1 MKHVCKNCGN
11 ELAEGSLFCNK
22 CGEKLELNLCP
33 SCGKELTEDSK
44 FCIYCGA
51 KVKTEEAAPTEVKN
65 APESLMTA
73 VTEVPFTE
81 APQEEPKEQPKDLK
95 AIIVKHADYYTTEFD
110 KIKNGE
116 KSKFNWA
123 AFIFNGIFAY
133 YRKSQ
138 DIFWKQFKTPMILM
152 VILNILTVSTGYF
165 AFTNVFENPTI
176 LAVWA
181 GCAGILNL
189 AFGIYMLIVDI
200 RFAKNFNYNYYQKI
214 INGNAQSGVSKKNA
228 FLYCLV
234 VSVYTSIM
242 TALTIILM
250 VSGISSSFDAGF
262 DDSIYDDYTTSIIE
276 DVEDIEDSH
285 IEIPVSVPTNNNTNT
300 VTASDFVGEYWYHE
314 EYDVEGHVFYDDAYM
329 CIEPISDTE
338 CSITMTCRGNTIVD
352 HLYVND
358 DDIENDAVALSNEFG
373 DEMYFEYLPGN
384 EVLGDHAICVRL
396 IPNDGS
402 EEIEMIF
409 QM

>member
-1 MKHVCKNCGN
+1 MKHVCKKCGN

-51 KVKTEEAAPTEVKN
+51 KVKIDEAAPAEVKSE
-65 APESLMTA
+65 PVILTTE
-73 VTEVPFTE
+73 VTEVPFTNVSK
-81 APQEEPKEQPKDLK
+81 EEPKDQPKDMK
-95 AIIVKHADYYTTEFD
+95 SIIVKHVDYYTAEFD

-152 VILNILTVSTGYF
+152 VILNILTVATGHF
-165 AFTNVFENPTI
+165 AFSNVFENPTI

-189 AFGIYMLIVDI
+189 ALSIYMLIVDI

-214 INGNAQSGVSKKNA
+214 VNDNVKSGVSKKNA
-228 FLYCLV
+228 FLYWLAIMG
-234 VSVYTSIM
+234 YTNIM
-242 TALTIILM
+242 TALTISLM
-250 VSGISSSFDAGF
+250 VSGISGSFDAGF
-262 DDSIYDDYTTSIIE
+262 DDSSYDDSTTSIIE
-276 DVEDIEDSH
+276 DVDDTDDVHVET
-285 IEIPVSVPTNNNTNT
+285 PVYTPTNNNTLT
-300 VTASDFVGEYWYHE
+300 VSDFVGDYWYHA
-314 EYDVEGHVFYDDAYM
+314 EYDVEGHVFYDDASM
-329 CIEPISDTE
+329 FIEPISSTE
-338 CSITMTCRGNTIVD
+338 CSITITWRGNNIVD

-358 DDIENDAVALSNEFG
+358 DYIENDAIALENEFG
-373 DEMYFEYLPGN
+373 DEMYFEYVPGN
-384 EVLGDHAICVRL
+384 EVLGDHAVCVKL
-396 IPNDGS
+396 IQNDGS
-402 EEIEMIF
+402 EDELFFRM
-409 QM
+409 